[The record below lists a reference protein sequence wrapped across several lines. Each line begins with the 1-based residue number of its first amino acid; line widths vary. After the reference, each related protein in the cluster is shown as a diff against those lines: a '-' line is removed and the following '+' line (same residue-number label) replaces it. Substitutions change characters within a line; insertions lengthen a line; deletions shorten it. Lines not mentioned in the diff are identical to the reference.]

1 MEPPFHKGK
10 MANAAAKLR
19 NNKSCGKDGL
29 YAELLKHVPEEA
41 QKQIENKL
49 NHMRLTGECPIEIK
63 SVMLT
68 PLAKLP
74 QKDVNINV
82 RPIVCNYKNTI
93 ILINRRWNWR
103 KEATPKSLKNLS
115 QKFSKE
121 WEFSLCQSGRA
132 YFQVLQLA
140 KDLFWFYNNNLFII
154 PKISFMHW

>member
-10 MANAAAKLR
+10 MASAAAKLR

-29 YAELLKHVPEEA
+29 YAELLKHAPEEA

-82 RPIVCNYKNTI
+82 RPIVCNYKNTHHHP
-93 ILINRRWNWR
+93 NQQ
-103 KEATPKSLKNLS
+103 KMELKKGSNS
-115 QKFSKE
+115 KITEKFK
-121 WEFSLCQSGRA
+121 
-132 YFQVLQLA
+132 
-140 KDLFWFYNNNLFII
+140 
-154 PKISFMHW
+154 PKI

>member
-29 YAELLKHVPEEA
+29 YAELLKHAPEEA

-63 SVMLT
+63 SGMLT

-74 QKDVNINV
+74 KKDVNINV
-82 RPIVCNYKNTI
+82 RPIVHLSVIRKIFTI
-93 ILINRRWNWR
+93 ILINRRWNRR
-103 KEATPKSLKNLS
+103 KEATPKSLKNLI
-115 QKFSKE
+115 QQFSKE
-121 WEFSLCQSGRA
+121 
-132 YFQVLQLA
+132 
-140 KDLFWFYNNNLFII
+140 
-154 PKISFMHW
+154 